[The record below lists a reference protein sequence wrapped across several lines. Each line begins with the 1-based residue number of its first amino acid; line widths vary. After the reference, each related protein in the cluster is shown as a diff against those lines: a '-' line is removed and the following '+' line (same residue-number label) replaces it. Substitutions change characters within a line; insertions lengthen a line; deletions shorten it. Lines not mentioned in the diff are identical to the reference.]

1 MENLKQLVAIKSDK
15 NGDEIIQYLNMR
27 FTQLAQEIKIIKN
40 KENNTIREN
49 NSIPDLLTIIMSEI
63 QSKLSNIQRSKKMEN
78 ILKRKENELCLT

>member
-40 KENNTIREN
+40 KENNN
-49 NSIPDLLTIIMSEI
+49 KSILIGLNTPLDCVWPHCAC
-63 QSKLSNIQRSKKMEN
+63 RAH
-78 ILKRKENELCLT
+78 